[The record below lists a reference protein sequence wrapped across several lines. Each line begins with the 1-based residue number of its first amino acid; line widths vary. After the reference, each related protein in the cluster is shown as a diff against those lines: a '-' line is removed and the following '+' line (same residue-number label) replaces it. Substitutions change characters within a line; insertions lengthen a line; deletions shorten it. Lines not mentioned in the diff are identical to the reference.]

1 MFSFKIAQTTMIAAS
16 LAILIYIAIVVSGSL
31 ISQNASNNN
40 NNNPVVLR
48 TEADSALRKQLI
60 ASPSY
65 VHNSDITTSS
75 MNILLNG
82 ISLRNDEFVFLYDST
97 PFASKGHIAFVL
109 PCNVSNPGT
118 PIFQLLSGR
127 APNWVSHPP
136 AYLPQLS
143 NPPDTCVYHAQF
155 GFGEP
160 VTDIGLK
167 NVSGR
172 DITFRGPHTVVLTT
186 HESYMP
192 ESPSPLG
199 H

>member
-16 LAILIYIAIVVSGSL
+16 LAILIYIAVLVSGSY
-31 ISQNASNNN
+31 ISQNTSNNY
-40 NNNPVVLR
+40 NPDVLR
-48 TEADSALRKQLI
+48 SEGDSALRKQLI

-75 MNILLNG
+75 TNILLNG
-82 ISLRNDEFVFLYDST
+82 ISLRNDEFLFLFDST

-109 PCNVSNPGT
+109 PCNASTPGT
-118 PIFQLLSGR
+118 PMFQLLTGR
-127 APNWVSHPP
+127 APNLVSHPP

-160 VTDIGLK
+160 VTDIALK
-167 NVSGR
+167 NISGQE
-172 DITFRGPHTVVLTT
+172 ITFRGPHALVLTT

-192 ESPSPLG
+192 ETPSPLG